1 MKIYWKKFDDE
12 YVPNFIDK
20 KTRKNI
26 ADDIEISNLFDG
38 NTLLYEKIIK
48 LTKVCRIVKG
58 GRKYRYW
65 ALVVVGD
72 MCGSVG
78 FGMAKAN
85 EAQDAVI
92 KSGRC
97 AKNNMLKVPLGRNKE
112 LISNIS
118 GRYNST
124 KVLMWNNRNGI
135 GIRASNAIRSIFDA
149 LGIKN
154 VSAKIIGSRNPHN
167 VIKATFTALKE
178 LNLRFRLWNVVN

>member
-12 YVPNFIDK
+12 YVPNFINK

-26 ADDIEISNLFDG
+26 ADDIETSNLFNG
-38 NTLLYEKIIK
+38 KVPLYEKIIK

-58 GRKYRYW
+58 GRKYRYL
-65 ALVVVGD
+65 ALVIVGD

-85 EAQDAVI
+85 EAQDAVM

-97 AKNNMLKVPLGRNKE
+97 AQNNMIKVPLGRNKE
-112 LISNIS
+112 LISNGS

-135 GIRASNAIRSIFDA
+135 GIKASNVIRSIFDA
-149 LGIKN
+149 LGIKDA
-154 VSAKIIGSRNPHN
+154 SAKIIGSRNPHN
-167 VIKATFTALKE
+167 VIKATFIALKG
-178 LNLRFRLWNVVN
+178 LSLRLKLWKCCY